1 MAVTREAR
9 APQPRP
15 IVRASAKCRG
25 NTHKIRPTRRNT
37 EGFVVAR
44 RAPFLGVRRVPLAGR
59 NGLLATFRPP
69 RPAVWA
75 RFKTMNSVHLFSIFE
90 RHASLLMMRRI
101 YNLQPYL
108 AAHRLPPPEPF
119 GELRPAPSGLG
130 SVDRDRERLSLAYED
145 NQTLASGHAGVDQV
159 PLKHGVV
166 LRRDRDHHRWVF

>member
-108 AAHRLPPPEPF
+108 AAHRLPPPECD
-119 GELRPAPSGLG
+119 APNLAWI
-130 SVDRDRERLSLAYED
+130 RESLAKTSPRIKVFDVDSQQRAED
-145 NQTLASGHAGVDQV
+145 EDESAAAGVSTDLV
-159 PLKHGVV
+159 IDWDAA
-166 LRRDRDHHRWVF
+166 R